1 MSELESLTA
10 RTRGGGRGAL
20 SRRRTGSRLPALPR
34 HQLRSSQSTD
44 PSQGPV
50 GQDLHNGHAG
60 ARNVLSIFETG
71 QLASTAHKQLRAA
84 HAREALRGRLMDG
97 ELRIGPINR

>member
-1 MSELESLTA
+1 MIQP
-10 RTRGGGRGAL
+10 
-20 SRRRTGSRLPALPR
+20 GSPCQACAHTL
-34 HQLRSSQSTD
+34 HIDQKRSSQSTD

>member
-1 MSELESLTA
+1 MSELESLT